1 MRSIVSVLALV
12 LFFALGACS
21 RLSAPLELKKDA
33 LFGELNGIARR
44 HQTWKPLDFEG
55 STLAFENEP
64 QGALALVLVTPV
76 KGSAN
81 VWGMARHLPVR
92 FEHYR
97 VLRIV
102 PKKIHG
108 TETLVG
114 TFEVSED
121 GMTSFVRSVTWKKG
135 GVLYDTL
142 LITPKKNPQES
153 LDFFKDLTLRVLR
166 VSLH

>member
-1 MRSIVSVLALV
+1 MWPKTSI
-12 LFFALGACS
+12 FALLVFAFGACA
-21 RLSAPLELKKDA
+21 RLSAPIELKKDA
-33 LFGELNGIARR
+33 LFGELRDIARKHR
-44 HQTWKPLDFEG
+44 AWKPLDFEG
-55 STLAFENEP
+55 SVLAFENEP

-76 KGSAN
+76 KSSAK

-102 PKKIHG
+102 PKKILG

-114 TFEVSED
+114 TFEVSEG
-121 GMTSFVRSVTWKKG
+121 GMPSFVRSVTWKKG

-142 LITPKKNPQES
+142 LITPAKDPQEA

-166 VSLH
+166 VSLR